1 MPMRCGSRQ
10 VFLAVATS
18 IPLGIGIFFLLDGLL
33 RPRPTLDEVC
43 ALAQANRFDEAQA
56 RGTYYL
62 RLFPADS
69 RAYLVMA
76 EIALARPSPEPRRA
90 LEWLDRIRP
99 DSPSLAAWVLLD
111 QGNAYYLLSRYGRS
125 EACWKEA
132 LRQDPSVLPA
142 GRRLL
147 DLFRLQ
153 GRFTEASSLA
163 LPQLKREPD
172 PRDRLLLLLKL
183 VQLEVDPPEPW
194 SIVNQFEPVVRGNPV
209 DLPTSVACG
218 LALVSVS
225 RSGDGL
231 SILRQALD
239 CNPDDP
245 TAWDALLTGLGLANR
260 SQEFADVFSRLPHTL
275 AALPRFA
282 KHQGRLHQEAGRWSD
297 AARAYRRAW
306 DYEPDNIVGYRL
318 RRALSFA
325 GQTEE
330 AARWDR
336 LVLDYR
342 SAFKQARGI
351 AEQLSAALNEGRLP
365 GPGLCQLMAGAR
377 ARMGRVDEA
386 RAWQQLELQ
395 NRPAPKGV
403 RMSP

>member
-1 MPMRCGSRQ
+1 MG
-10 VFLAVATS
+10 VFS
-18 IPLGIGIFFLLDGLL
+18 ILDGSL
-33 RPRPTLDEVC
+33 RRRPPLDEVC
-43 ALAQANRFDEAQA
+43 ALAQSNRFDEAEA
-56 RGTYYL
+56 RGTDYL

-69 RAYLVMA
+69 RAFLVMA

-90 LEWLDRIRP
+90 LEWLDRIHP
-99 DSPSLAAWVLLD
+99 DSPSLAAWVLLN
-111 QGNAYYLLSRYGRS
+111 QGNASYLLSRYGRS

-132 LRQDPSVLPA
+132 LRQDPSVLQA

-153 GRFTEASSLA
+153 GRFTEASRLI

-172 PRDRLLLLLKL
+172 PRDCMMLLVKL

-225 RSGDGL
+225 RSENGL

-239 CNPDDP
+239 CNPDAP
-245 TAWDALLTGLGLANR
+245 TAWDALLTGLELANQ
-260 SQEFADVFSRLPHTL
+260 STELADAFSRLPRSL
-275 AALPRFA
+275 AADPRFA
-282 KHQGRLHQEAGRWSD
+282 KHLGRLHQDTGRWSE

-306 DYEPDNIVGYRL
+306 DYEPDNSVGYRL
-318 RRALSFA
+318 RRALFFA
-325 GQTEE
+325 GQTKE

-342 SAFKQARGI
+342 SAFKEVRGI
-351 AEQLSAALNEGRLP
+351 VEQVNAALKEGRFPDP
-365 GPGLCQLMAGAR
+365 GQCQLMASLR
-377 ARMGRVDEA
+377 ERMGRGEEA
-386 RAWQQLELQ
+386 RAWQQLELHFE
-395 NRPAPKGV
+395 V
-403 RMSP
+403 R